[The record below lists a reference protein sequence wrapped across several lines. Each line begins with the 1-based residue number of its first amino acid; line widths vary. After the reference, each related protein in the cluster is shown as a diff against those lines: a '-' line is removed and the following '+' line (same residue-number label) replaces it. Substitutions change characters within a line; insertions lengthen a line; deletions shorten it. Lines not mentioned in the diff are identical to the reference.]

1 MKKMAPNKSRR
12 LKSKTSMKDLAPYIE
27 RIEKELNELKFPAT
41 PEKLYDPLRY
51 FLQIGGKRIR
61 PALVILGQKLFSP
74 TASEA
79 YSQALSIELFH
90 NFTLIHDDIMDNAPL
105 RRGKKTVHEKWNS
118 NIGILSGDALL
129 IKAYQ
134 KLAEG
139 AGGHLGALLEVFN
152 TTALEVCE
160 GQQMDMDFEER
171 MDVTIS
177 EYIEMIRLKTSV
189 LLGGALEIGAIM
201 ADASDADR
209 KALRE
214 FGENIGIA
222 FQIKDDILDLY
233 ADPEKFGKQVG
244 GDVIA
249 NKKTMLFLS
258 ALTVATGPQRD
269 MLKQLQEESN
279 VDIKLSRTTELFDHL
294 KVRAICQERMDDHYK
309 RALSALDA
317 IKVEDQNKEAL
328 RSLAQYL
335 IERDL

>member
-1 MKKMAPNKSRR
+1 
-12 LKSKTSMKDLAPYIE
+12 MKDLVPYIE
-27 RIEKELNELKFPAT
+27 RIEKKLNELELPTKPV
-41 PEKLYDPLRY
+41 KLYDPLRY

-74 TASEA
+74 SASEA
-79 YSQALSIELFH
+79 YPQALSIELFH

-105 RRGKKTVHEKWNS
+105 RRGQQTVHEKWNS

-129 IKAYQ
+129 IMAYQ

-139 AGGHLGALLEVFN
+139 AGERLESLMEVFN
-152 TTALEVCE
+152 STALQVCE

-171 MDVTIS
+171 LDVTIN

-201 ADASDADR
+201 ADASDAHR
-209 KALRE
+209 GAIRQ

-233 ADPEKFGKQVG
+233 ADPDKFGKQVG

-258 ALTVATGPQRD
+258 ALSVAGGPQLEV
-269 MLKQLQEESN
+269 LKQLLEETN
-279 VDIKLSRTTELFDHL
+279 IELKLKRTKELFDHL
-294 KVRAICQERMDDHYK
+294 NVREMCHERMDDHYK
-309 RALSALDA
+309 RALNALDTIDVA
-317 IKVEDQNKEAL
+317 DQNKTAL

>member
-1 MKKMAPNKSRR
+1 
-12 LKSKTSMKDLAPYIE
+12 MKDLAPNIE
-27 RIEKELNELKFPAT
+27 RIEKELNELELPAT

-61 PALVILGQKLFSP
+61 PALVILGQKLIAPS
-74 TASEA
+74 ASEA
-79 YSQALSIELFH
+79 YPQALSIELFH

-105 RRGKKTVHEKWNS
+105 RRGQVTVHEKWNS

-139 AGGHLGALLEVFN
+139 AGENLASLLEVFN
-152 TTALEVCE
+152 VTALEVCE

-171 MDVTIS
+171 IDVTIS

-201 ADASDADR
+201 ANASDADR

-233 ADPEKFGKQVG
+233 ADPDKFGKQVG

-258 ALTVATGPQRD
+258 ALSVASGPQREV
-269 MLKQLQEESN
+269 LKQLLEETN
-279 VDIKLSRTTELFDHL
+279 IELKLKRTRELFDHL
-294 KVRAICQERMDDHYK
+294 NVRGMCQERMDDHYK
-309 RALSALDA
+309 RALTALDTIDVA
-317 IKVEDQNKEAL
+317 DQNKTAL

>member
-1 MKKMAPNKSRR
+1 MNE
-12 LKSKTSMKDLAPYIE
+12 LAPYIE
-27 RIEKELNELKFPAT
+27 RIEKELGQIDFPQD
-41 PEKLYDPLRY
+41 PKKLYDPLRY
-51 FLQIGGKRIR
+51 FLKIGGKRIR
-61 PALVILGQKLFSP
+61 PALVILGQKLFD
-74 TASEA
+74 ANAKEA
-79 YSQALSIELFH
+79 YAQALAIEIFH

-105 RRGKKTVHEKWNS
+105 RRGQQTVHEKWNA

-139 AGGHLGALLEVFN
+139 AGEHLASLLEVFN

-171 MDVTIS
+171 IDVTIS

-201 ADASDADR
+201 TDASDSDR

-233 ADPEKFGKQVG
+233 ADPDKFGKQVG

-249 NKKTMLFLS
+249 NKKTILFLS
-258 ALTVATGPQRD
+258 ANSVATGPQREILSQL
-269 MLKQLQEESN
+269 LKETN
-279 VDIKLSRTTELFDHL
+279 VELKLSRTRELFDHL
-294 KVRAICQERMDDHYK
+294 NVRVMCQERMDDHYK
-309 RALSALDA
+309 RAMTALDT
-317 IKVEDQNKEAL
+317 IDVPGENKKAL
-328 RSLAQYL
+328 VSLAQYL

>member
-1 MKKMAPNKSRR
+1 MNE
-12 LKSKTSMKDLAPYIE
+12 LAPYIE
-27 RIEKELNELKFPAT
+27 RIEKELGQVDFPQQ

-61 PALVILGQKLFSP
+61 PALVILGQKLFD
-74 TASEA
+74 ANAKEA
-79 YSQALSIELFH
+79 YAQALSIEIFH

-105 RRGKKTVHEKWNS
+105 RRGQQTVHEKWNA

-139 AGGHLGALLEVFN
+139 AGEHLASLLEVFN

-171 MDVTIS
+171 IDVTIS

-201 ADASDADR
+201 ANASDKDR
-209 KALRE
+209 TALRE

-233 ADPEKFGKQVG
+233 ADPDKFGKQVG

-249 NKKTMLFLS
+249 NKKTILFLS
-258 ALTVATGPQRD
+258 ANSVATGPQREILSQL
-269 MLKQLQEESN
+269 LKETDVEL
-279 VDIKLSRTTELFDHL
+279 KLSRTRELFDHL
-294 KVRAICQERMDDHYK
+294 NVRAMCQERMDDHYK
-309 RALSALDA
+309 RAMTALDT
-317 IKVEDQNKEAL
+317 INVPSENKKAL
-328 RSLAQYL
+328 ISLAQYL